1 MHQAWWCLS
10 IYAHLAY
17 KKWKVTQKDA
27 ASIKGF
33 FEAEILVFEEIINMP
48 YYSLKI
54 D

>member
-1 MHQAWWCLS
+1 MHWEQWCLG
-10 IYAHLAY
+10 IYDHLAY
-17 KKWKVTQKDA
+17 KKWKIIQKNA

-48 YYSLKI
+48 YYRLKI